1 MADVVQFPG
10 VTKLDLNA
18 DDVLSAAI
26 GELDEVVICGFG
38 KDGSAYFAS
47 SVADG
52 GQALWHL
59 ERAKWALMKI
69 TDELE
74 NGDD

>member
-1 MADVVQFPG
+1 MSEVVKFPG
-10 VTKLDLNA
+10 VTRLDM
-18 DDVLSAAI
+18 DPDQVLAEA
-26 GELDEVVICGFG
+26 LDKMDQVVICGFD
-38 KDGSAYFAS
+38 KDGNQYFAS

-74 NGDD
+74 NGEH